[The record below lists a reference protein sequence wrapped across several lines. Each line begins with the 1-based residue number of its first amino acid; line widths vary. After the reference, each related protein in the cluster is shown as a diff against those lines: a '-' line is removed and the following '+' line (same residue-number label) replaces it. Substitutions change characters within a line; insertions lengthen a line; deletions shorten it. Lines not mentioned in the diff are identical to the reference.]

1 MMVERMFP
9 EMELAKRAPRLVEWR
24 DRVTARPGMA
34 AALKSEDRTAPG
46 LRTWSGH
53 VR

>member
-1 MMVERMFP
+1 M
-9 EMELAKRAPRLVEWR
+9 RAPGLGEWGGGG
-24 DRVTARPGMA
+24 TGRPGMA